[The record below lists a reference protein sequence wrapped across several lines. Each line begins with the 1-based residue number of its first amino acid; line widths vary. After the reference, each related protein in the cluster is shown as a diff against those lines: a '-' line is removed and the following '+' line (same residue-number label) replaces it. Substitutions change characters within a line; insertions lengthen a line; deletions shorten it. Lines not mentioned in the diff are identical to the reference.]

1 MYIIVMIIKKRN
13 KKTENFRL
21 KCSHYRLDEKNNI
34 LFIEK
39 YLNNTIE
46 YNIPRELEKNK
57 MMKKIHELQ
66 GHSGFNRMA

>member
-1 MYIIVMIIKKRN
+1 MIIKKRN

-21 KCSHYRLDEKNNI
+21 KCSHYRLDEKDNL

-46 YNIPRELEKNK
+46 YNIPRELEKIK
-57 MMKKIHELQ
+57 
-66 GHSGFNRMA
+66 